1 MGHGDAPQLMSYA
14 VSVSQGRAVEIVASA
29 IAEPDGLPRR
39 MARELVDRA
48 SRCTCLGIATELGVT
63 QGRGSTR
70 ERRCS
75 KLP

>member
-14 VSVSQGRAVEIVASA
+14 VSVSQGRAVELV
-29 IAEPDGLPRR
+29 AEPDGLLRR
-39 MARELVDRA
+39 MAPELVDRA
-48 SRCTCLGIATELGVT
+48 SRCTCLGIATEPGVT